1 MVAWRTNYRRTDRLP
16 DGPDESIVA
25 GKDGCRDY
33 PDNYLRRVDLRT
45 GISEDGTR
53 CGGGFLS
60 RDDQDGGQSSVPAVY
75 VYDDDY
81 GFDRARGPGISRGS
95 VSPHGR
101 GVGHQGLWIPPGFDV
116 CIALVCRADR
126 A

>member
-53 CGGGFLS
+53 CGGRFLR
-60 RDDQDGGQSSVPAVY
+60 RDDQDGGQSSVPAVD
-75 VYDDDY
+75 VHDDDY
-81 GFDRARGPGISRGS
+81 GFDRARGPANSRVSGS
-95 VSPHGR
+95 PPGR
-101 GVGHQGLWIPPGFDV
+101 DVGHDGLRIRQRVDV
-116 CIALVCRADR
+116 CFGLLCRADR